1 MPAYAIF
8 IKENT
13 IDPAELEIYSGKA
26 GPSLEGHPAKVL
38 AAYGGH
44 VTLEGPDHEGVVIV
58 EFPTLAAAKAWYE
71 SPSYREAREYRFR
84 GAQYRAMIVEG
95 L

>member
-1 MPAYAIF
+1 MSVYAIF
-8 IKENT
+8 IKERT
-13 IDPAELEIYSGKA
+13 LDPSELEIYGGKA
-26 GPSLEGHPAKVL
+26 GPSLNGHPAKVL

-58 EFPTLAAAKAWYE
+58 EFPTMEAAKEWYE
-71 SPSYREAREYRFR
+71 SPAYREAREYRFR
-84 GAQYRAMIVEG
+84 GAQYRAMIVQG

>member
-8 IKENT
+8 IKEKT
-13 IDPAELEIYSGKA
+13 VDADELTVYAGKA
-26 GPSLEGHPAKVL
+26 GPSLDGHPAKVL

-58 EFPTLAAAKAWYE
+58 EFPTVEAAKTWYE
-71 SPSYREAREYRFR
+71 SPAYREARKYRFR